1 MKKVL
6 VYVIALFVG
15 GTFLFTI
22 LSKDLDISISE
33 RRKLEQFPTV
43 SLENI
48 TSGRFM
54 DKFESYATDQVP
66 NRDAWRSLKAQ
77 IVQKVFGQSDNN
89 LYYKERGHI
98 SKIEY
103 PLNEDSVLRATKIFN
118 RIYEENLKE
127 QNCKVYYSVIPDK
140 NYFLGRGHL
149 QMDYDR
155 LGSVMKNELAE
166 MTYIDIM
173 DMLDED
179 DYYYTDTHWKQEN
192 LIDVA
197 EKLAHEM
204 GNDFVAEY
212 ETNKLES
219 PFYGVY
225 SGQSAL
231 QVQPDELCY
240 ITNDTLEN
248 CKVYDYQNEKE
259 IPIYDVEKAEGKDP
273 YEMFLSGSLS
283 LITISNPMAENQREL
298 VLFRDSFG
306 SSIAPLLVEGY
317 SKITLVDIRYLS
329 IAYMNSLVDF
339 ENADV
344 LFLYSTSVLNHSETL
359 K

>member
-6 VYVIALFVG
+6 VYVMALFVG
-15 GTFLFTI
+15 GMFFFMI
-22 LSKDLDISISE
+22 LSKDLSISIGE
-33 RRKLEQFPTV
+33 RRKLEQFPEV
-43 SLENI
+43 SWENI

-66 NRDAWRSLKAQ
+66 NRDTWRLLKAQ

-89 LYYKERGHI
+89 LYYKEKGHI

-140 NYFLGRGHL
+140 NYFLGGQHL
-149 QMDYDR
+149 QMDYER
-155 LGSVMKNELAE
+155 LAAIMKNELTE
-166 MTYIDIM
+166 MAYIDIM
-173 DMLDED
+173 GMLDED
-179 DYYYTDTHWKQEN
+179 DYYYTDTHWRQEN
-192 LIDVA
+192 LVDVA
-197 EKLAHEM
+197 EKLAREM
-204 GNDFVAEY
+204 GNDFEAEY
-212 ETNKLES
+212 ETHKLDS

-225 SGQSAL
+225 LGQSAL
-231 QVQPDELCY
+231 QVQPDTLCY
-240 ITNDTLEN
+240 LTNNTLEN

-329 IAYMNSLVDF
+329 TAYMNSLVDF

-344 LFLYSTSVLNHSETL
+344 LFLYSTSVVNHSETL

>member
-6 VYVIALFVG
+6 VYVMALFVG
-15 GTFLFTI
+15 GMFLLLIFSRDREVS
-22 LSKDLDISISE
+22 LSE
-33 RRKLEQFPTV
+33 RRKLEQFPTI
-43 SLENI
+43 SLANI

-66 NRDAWRSLKAQ
+66 GRDDWRFLKAK

-89 LYYKERGHI
+89 LYYKEKEHI

-118 RIYEENLKE
+118 RIYEENLKD

-140 NYFLGRGHL
+140 NYFLGEKHL
-149 QMDYDR
+149 QMDYAR
-155 LGSVMKNELAE
+155 LDSILENELSE

-173 DMLDED
+173 EMLDED
-179 DYYYTDTHWKQEN
+179 DYYYTDTHWKQEK

-197 EKLAHEM
+197 GKIAREM
-204 GNDFVAEY
+204 GNEFVTEY
-212 ETNKLES
+212 ETHKLGS

-225 SGQSAL
+225 FGQSAL
-231 QVQPDELCY
+231 QAKPDELCY
-240 ITNDTLEN
+240 LTNDTLEN

-259 IPIYDVEKAEGKDP
+259 IPIYDMEKAEGKDL
-273 YEMFLSGSLS
+273 YELFLSGSLS
-283 LITISNPMAENQREL
+283 LITISNPLAENSREL

-329 IAYMNSLVDF
+329 QTYMSSLVDF

>member
-6 VYVIALFVG
+6 VCVMTLCVTG
-15 GTFLFTI
+15 MFLFLV
-22 LSKDLDISISE
+22 LSQDQDVSVSE
-33 RRKLEQFPTV
+33 RRKLEQFPTI
-43 SLENI
+43 SLESI

-66 NRDAWRSLKAQ
+66 GRDDWRFLKAK
-77 IVQKVFGQSDNN
+77 IVQKVFGQLDNN
-89 LYYKERGHI
+89 LYYKEEGHI

-127 QNCKVYYSVIPDK
+127 QNCRVYYSVIPDK
-140 NYFLGRGHL
+140 NYFLGEGHL
-149 QMDYDR
+149 QMDYNR
-155 LGSVMKNELAE
+155 LSTIMKNELAK
-166 MTYIDIM
+166 MTYIDII
-173 DMLDED
+173 DVLDED

-197 EKLAHEM
+197 EKLAGEM
-204 GNDFVAEY
+204 GNDLSAKY
-212 ETNKLES
+212 ETRKLET

-225 SGQSAL
+225 FGQSAL
-231 QVQPDELCY
+231 RVQPDTICY
-240 ITNDTLEN
+240 LTNNTLEN
-248 CKVYDYQNEKE
+248 CRVYDYQNEKE
-259 IPIYDVEKAEGKDP
+259 ISVYDMEKAEGKDP

-283 LITISNPMAENQREL
+283 LITISNPMAENQKEL
-298 VLFRDSFG
+298 VMFRDSFG

-329 IAYMNSLVDF
+329 SAYMKSLVDF

>member
-6 VYVIALFVG
+6 VYVMALFVG
-15 GTFLFTI
+15 GMSFFMI
-22 LSKDLDISISE
+22 LSKDMDVSISE

-43 SLENI
+43 SWENI

-54 DKFESYATDQVP
+54 DKFESYAIDQVP
-66 NRDAWRSLKAQ
+66 NRDTWRLLKAQ

-89 LYYKERGHI
+89 LYYKEKGHI

-103 PLNEDSVLRATKIFN
+103 PLNEESVLRATKIFN

-155 LGSVMKNELAE
+155 LGSIMKNELAE

-173 DMLDED
+173 EMLDED

-192 LIDVA
+192 LVDVA
-197 EKLAHEM
+197 EKLAQEM
-204 GNDFVAEY
+204 GNDVTAEY
-212 ETNKLES
+212 ETLKLES
-219 PFYGVY
+219 LFYGVY

-240 ITNDTLEN
+240 LTNDTLDA

-259 IPIYDVEKAEGKDP
+259 IPVYDMEKAEGKDP

-283 LITISNPMAENQREL
+283 LITISNPIAENRREL

-329 IAYMNSLVDF
+329 NAYMNSLVDF